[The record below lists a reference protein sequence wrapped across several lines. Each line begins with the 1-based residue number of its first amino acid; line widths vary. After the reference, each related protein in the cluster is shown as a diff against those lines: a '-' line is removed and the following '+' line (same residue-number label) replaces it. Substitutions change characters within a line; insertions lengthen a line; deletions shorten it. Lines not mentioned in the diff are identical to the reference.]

1 MRAEPRDRED
11 HQPRGL
17 NFEELVHPSARGLSV
32 LFESRLQ
39 FARLNILIF
48 PVNEQYFFYNKL
60 ANRIFNRDLSGKR
73 T

>member
-17 NFEELVHPSARGLSV
+17 NFEKLVHPSARGLSV

-48 PVNEQYFFYNKL
+48 PVSEQYFFL
-60 ANRIFNRDLSGKR
+60 QQIS
-73 T
+73 